1 MTERLLTLGRYVAG
15 ASADAIL
22 FTCSAFGLCVEAV
35 AREHK
40 SIPVLKSNQATMGAS
55 QSAVR

>member
-1 MTERLLTLGRYVAG
+1 MAG

-22 FTCSAFGLCVEAV
+22 FICSAFGPYVEAV

-40 SIPVLKSNQATMGAS
+40 SIPVLKPNQATMGAS